1 LNQARH
7 WTVPLEHP
15 AFAGHFVDMP
25 ILPGVVLLD
34 MAIQMMVDV
43 HQIDPAHFKISA
55 VKFLSPAKPG
65 DALTFEQSY
74 SNKGVLNFNITASDR
89 IIATGSIIP
98 TTPA

>member
-7 WTVPLEHP
+7 WTVPLKHP

-34 MAIQMMVDV
+34 MAIQIMAEIY
-43 HQIDPAHFKISA
+43 QLDPTYYKIST

-65 DALTFEQSY
+65 DALTFEQSR
-74 SNKGVLNFNITASDR
+74 SNKGMLNFNITASDR
-89 IIATGSIIP
+89 TIATGSIIP